1 MDLQQPQQPASG
13 RAYTLSERASRAA
26 KAERRLSPLN
36 PLAAVPAGQP
46 PTSAPMPPTA
56 AATSIPFK
64 SHHLS
69 GSQLASSASAA
80 TDIAQKP
87 VYASPLSTS
96 SYLSGSSPSSSFSFA
111 SDAKEHYHQP
121 PSGQSVVPAS
131 PSKAKR
137 RTLSN
142 ITASLRKLTR
152 TFSDTDVIGQSDDE
166 GFGQSGYT
174 SSSSQLTPSDLPSG
188 YGGKDSYFDTEHS
201 SKPLPINQQGSQLR
215 RSSRASNHSES
226 SEAESMSSG
235 HHHHSD
241 SNASTGAASP
251 VRVPMLRQRRGSILD
266 YNMMGGS
273 MPSVGSS
280 GGVGSSPTSHLCST
294 SPLGSHATNYA
305 NVSSTPG
312 LSTGRDPRTARNEY
326 PDEYPE
332 TSDPRQLSF
341 FEDDDDGYGAWDDPT
356 TMIPK
361 QLLLSTTSLPDLP
374 SWSELAYSPHMFKP
388 ERVGS
393 IGMSPATERPVAI
406 TAVKSTHSP
415 SPTASF
421 LQEQGHIDSRKISSP
436 LSSSLPHSSMLARS
450 PGKSSATTVT
460 PTSPGTNYSPRSS
473 NQAADSGK
481 QRHQHQQFRQD
492 PPSTSALTAMDIEV
506 LQSVLDK
513 SRQVKNYKWNPA
525 SPVGI
530 WPHWQEGQEIQDDI
544 QDSLRNLFSPRK
556 TSRTSALS
564 PLLHSMSMEMR
575 SPSPLF
581 SLDDDDGAD
590 DDNASVASA
599 STTTSRRSRSES
611 PFLSTIMSKKRSSR
625 SGNPLSIRTTPGG
638 TRRMDPRS
646 PSPHISG
653 GCLSPLPGNGGD
665 FARRPSGGPTMI
677 RSLSDSD
684 LSEYL
689 KGFSEMKNS
698 LRMAKTTCNAHVQR
712 IISELHTYVER
723 SLEYHTPPPL
733 NHNPFEH
740 MSRRMSSSTTALA
753 SLEKDRDRERERERG
768 RSHMPQVRSENNIIS
783 IDGPM
788 KTVPTSTPG
797 SPRLGGTRSDARLDS
812 QTSWASDLSIAA
824 EEDAKESPLI
834 KAINELIGIA
844 QQILEMD
851 LAHIMTPGACRETI
865 SRIMALQSQWNKN
878 PEWGCGEYVIRLL
891 MAFAD
896 VARMV
901 ETLEEDS
908 RMWTYV
914 AAGSVQPQ
922 QTQSGQNQGAAT
934 PSIAPGAPPIVP
946 PHPRSTSRSRP
957 SFRPPMLRRDS
968 MSSAFGMDTSG
979 EEEDG
984 YQSVTDSGAEASDSA
999 RGPGKRKIGGSR
1011 RSIHT
1016 PPLLTHQSSQPQLV
1030 RPQENWSLRELREAA
1045 GESQSVNVMMEINL
1059 DGQLTYVSPVVKMVF
1074 GYEVQELVTETET
1087 ETEAGGGAKSNA
1099 DSPTFPFLPANSPD
1113 ADVFKDATEMLIE
1126 DDKATVEITYRARRK
1141 DGRWLEMEG
1150 KGMVNFDR
1158 VTGAKRSTI
1167 WVTRPVA
1174 LLGEEWD
1181 DVAVSTDE
1189 ELSCEDG
1196 SEMSSAPVLS
1206 ALIESPA
1213 IGTVTPPTP
1222 SPFVEATPSP
1232 TGSNAEVGSAPLVS
1246 MDLVLCNICERS
1258 IPVFLFE
1265 EHSES
1270 CSQVHRIEMD
1280 LGLVNDELRDAKEQ
1294 CGERIRVLE
1303 QEMRE
1308 DKEYQLLGESE
1319 GGNQDF
1325 DLETSK
1331 DDAAKNKEYDDYVK
1345 RLISI
1350 MQNILDVIE
1359 TCLGLSIPDGTQ
1371 PSDAGEEPWPPNEEA
1386 EVVGEDGIPRVTIS
1400 SQSQQSRRTSN
1411 STLELL
1417 ANWQPPPETDFYPPE
1432 VMGTSKASAARA
1444 LDYLQPD
1451 QTAPPTIDTAL
1462 VGLGLGIFHLAT
1474 DVGSLIHSK
1483 CKGIE
1488 QMRGAACRYKDLADR
1503 EEAVKLKLGKV
1514 DLNGGGIPLS
1524 ASDTPATSAELCA
1537 EGSGPRGEEESGG
1550 SDEQL
1555 SSSRDPPPN
1564 TATAPAPVVGD
1575 TGDAVQSAIKREKRK
1590 IRRRK
1595 AIKLDHLGVHRD
1607 LLNLGTQSGTA
1618 DISDPRPPRV
1628 VLTRTRTL
1636 EVELVPSN
1644 MQSSNLAVSHGSGGS
1659 GSISNTS
1666 GSYFS
1671 AQPGSSGLSVS
1682 ETPGSLA
1689 STPGAATAPTTPV
1702 QRSIPSIKDFD
1713 IIKPISKGAFGSV
1726 YLAKKRLTGDYF
1738 AIKVLKKADM
1748 VAKNQVMNIKA
1759 ERMILTQLDSPFVV
1773 RLYFSFQSR
1782 ENLYLV
1788 MEYLN
1793 GGDCAALIKSLGSLD
1808 EKWAGQYVAEVVLG
1822 LEFLHSRGIVHR
1834 DLKPDNLLIDQD
1846 GHVKLTDFGLS
1857 RVGFLGR
1864 RSRETFLS
1872 PTSVPQSKAV
1882 SYLANDMP
1890 GSPIIGT
1897 TTPTTPTFSPSSP
1910 FKIGEHLY
1918 GGQSYSLGRHSRRS
1932 SVASTGSIGSDK
1944 GVFGD
1949 GPGAGANNTNN
1960 GPEGG
1965 NAAAPKAF
1973 AGTPDYLAPESILG
1987 LGQGVSVDWWALGV
2001 ILYEFLYGVP
2011 PFHAPT
2017 PSLVFENILTRRIDW
2032 CEDEIDITPEARDLM
2047 EQLMCTEIDHRLGTH
2062 GPGPVKNHPFFR
2074 ETNWTTLLGEEA
2086 AFVPKIKSVEDT
2098 DYFDDRGAASL
2109 GVPTHEEIGEDDD
2122 QPCDTHSRQVSEAT
2136 SISPLPDEKG
2146 RKREQ
2151 SLPALN
2157 ATTTAMEAT
2166 KRWAGENP
2174 GSEMPSGSPR
2184 SHANKI
2190 PPEFLHA
2197 ASDPVIAM
2205 APHLAGTAGS
2215 STVASARPAQQ
2226 SAATAPEPANS
2237 APSPDFGEFV
2247 YKNLPLLERANN
2259 DLVRK
2264 LRSESLGSASDVS
2277 RSRHRSLPANAVHAV
2292 MASNAATAAVT
2303 GASPLYLSPLAC
2315 GSPASSQSSLAGTPV
2330 PLRARLQHSHSL
2342 SEALPPPVP
2351 SSSASSTYFA
2361 AQPPTLPP
2369 YQQQSP
2375 LAALRSPPLTTLAG
2389 DTPKLNRTRLVASEE
2404 EQHAR
2409 RNSLPT
2415 RLRASS
2421 FGVGMGLVSP
2431 PPAPS
2436 SLGTSSPIQRER
2448 EPQQRPHE
2456 YLQTAKVQLLQAAES
2471 GVNKNSI
2478 AQPGS
2483 SAMTD
2488 SSPAA
2493 AAFSAAPAV
2502 TTPPALAEK
2511 PKILDVLIA
2520 DDNPVSLRI
2529 LEKMLS
2535 MLGCRCVIVRNGA
2548 EAIRCAL
2555 GEVKFDVIFM
2565 DIRMPIVDGETAA
2578 RMIKSTNNVN
2588 QTTPIIAITAYEQTY
2603 HLSQQFDDTMS
2614 KPVTKDV
2621 LARILVA
2628 ICGPHGKP
2636 AAPTTATTTAAAAA
2650 IDRPPL
2656 APPTPPAL
2664 PPSPATTVTS

>member
-1 MDLQQPQQPASG
+1 MDLQQHQQPASG
-13 RAYTLSERASRAA
+13 RPYSLSERASRAA

-36 PLAAVPAGQP
+36 PLAAVPTALP
-46 PTSAPMPPTA
+46 PTSCPMPSVA
-56 AATSIPFK
+56 AATNIPFK
-64 SHHLS
+64 THHLS
-69 GSQLASSASAA
+69 GSQLASSVPA
-80 TDIAQKP
+80 DMVQKP
-87 VYASPLSTS
+87 VFASPLSTS
-96 SYLSGSSPSSSFSFA
+96 SYLSGSSPSSSFSSN
-111 SDAKEHYHQP
+111 SDVKEHHFQQA
-121 PSGQSVVPAS
+121 SGQPVVPAS

-166 GFGQSGYT
+166 GLGQSGYT
-174 SSSSQLTPSDLPSG
+174 SSSSQLTPSDMPSG
-188 YGGKDSYFDTEHS
+188 YSGSHSYFDADPHHS
-201 SKPLPINQQGSQLR
+201 TKPLPIGQHGSQRR

-235 HHHHSD
+235 QHHHSD

-273 MPSVGSS
+273 LPSVGPS
-280 GGVGSSPTSHLCST
+280 GTASAASNLCST
-294 SPLGSHATNYA
+294 SPLGTYTTSFG
-305 NVSSTPG
+305 NVCSTPG
-312 LSTGRDPRTARNEY
+312 LSGGRDHSVTRNEY
-326 PDEYPE
+326 PDEPQE
-332 TSDPRQLSF
+332 PGDQRQLSF
-341 FEDDDDGYGAWDDPT
+341 FGDDDGGFEDGEWDDPT

-374 SWSELAYSPHMFKP
+374 SWSEPYSPQIARP

-393 IGMSPATERPVAI
+393 IGMSYAIERPVAA
-406 TAVKSTHSP
+406 TAKSTHSP
-415 SPTASF
+415 SPTTSF
-421 LQEQGHIDSRKISSP
+421 LHEQGFVDSRKASSP
-436 LSSSLPHSSMLARS
+436 LSSSLPHSSILARS
-450 PGKSSATTVT
+450 PAKSPTASTVT
-460 PTSPGTNYSPRSS
+460 PASPGPKSSPRSS
-473 NQAADSGK
+473 NPAADSGK
-481 QRHQHQQFRQD
+481 SSISRHQQLRQE
-492 PPSTSALTAMDIEV
+492 STTSALTAMDIEV

-513 SRQVKNYKWNPA
+513 SRQVKNYKWNPS

-530 WPHWQEGQEIQDDI
+530 WPHWQEGQEVQDDI

-556 TSRTSALS
+556 SSRTSALS
-564 PLLHSMSMEMR
+564 PLLHPMSIEMR

-581 SLDDDDGAD
+581 SLEDDDGAD
-590 DDNASVASA
+590 DDNVSVASA
-599 STTTSRRSRSES
+599 STTNSRRSRSES
-611 PFLSTIMSKKRSSR
+611 PFLSTIMGKKRPSR

-638 TRRMDPRS
+638 SRRMDPRS
-646 PSPHISG
+646 PSPHIPG
-653 GCLSPLPGNGGD
+653 ACLSPLPGNNGD
-665 FARRPSGGPTMI
+665 YARRASGGPTMI
-677 RSLSDSD
+677 RSLSDTD

-712 IISELHTYVER
+712 IISELHTYVEQ

-733 NHNPFEH
+733 SQNTLDHA
-740 MSRRMSSSTTALA
+740 SRRMSSSTTALA
-753 SLEKDRDRERERERG
+753 SLERDRDRERERG
-768 RSHMPQVRSENNIIS
+768 RSHMPHARSEDMLNM
-783 IDGPM
+783 DGPM
-788 KTVPTSTPG
+788 TTVATSTPG
-797 SPRLGGTRSDARLDS
+797 SPRLGMARPDPRLDS

-865 SRIMALQSQWNKN
+865 SRIMVLQSQWNKN

-922 QTQSGQNQGAAT
+922 QPQGQNQGIAT
-934 PSIAPGAPPIVP
+934 SNAQGVP
-946 PHPRSTSRSRP
+946 PTITAHPRSTSRSRP
-957 SFRPPMLRRDS
+957 PFRPPMFRRDS

-984 YQSVTDSGAEASDSA
+984 YQSVNDSGAEASDFT
-999 RGPGKRKIGGSR
+999 RGPGARRVGSGR

-1059 DGQLTYVSPVVKMVF
+1059 DGHLTYVSPVVKMVF
-1074 GYEVQELVTETET
+1074 GYDVDEMVTES
-1087 ETEAGGGAKSNA
+1087 EAEAESVGQTRGAGL
-1099 DSPTFPFLPANSPD
+1099 TFPFLPADSPD

-1181 DVAVSTDE
+1181 DVAVSSE
-1189 ELSCEDG
+1189 EEASCEECSDI
-1196 SEMSSAPVLS
+1196 SSAPVLS
-1206 ALIESPA
+1206 ALKESPTV
-1213 IGTVTPPTP
+1213 GTVTPPTP
-1222 SPFVEATPSP
+1222 SPFGEATPSP
-1232 TGSNAEVGSAPLVS
+1232 TGSNADVGSAPLVS

-1270 CSQVHRIEMD
+1270 CSQVHRIEME

-1303 QEMRE
+1303 QEMR
-1308 DKEYQLLGESE
+1308 DDREYQLLGELDA
-1319 GGNQDF
+1319 GNLDCAPNTTQ
-1325 DLETSK
+1325 E
-1331 DDAAKNKEYDDYVK
+1331 DAKTKEYEDYVK

-1359 TCLGLSIPDGTQ
+1359 AGLGVAIPDGTRPTESSDGPWRSNEESEGVGNNGASCAESSSLCQ
-1371 PSDAGEEPWPPNEEA
+1371 QKRRISDA
-1386 EVVGEDGIPRVTIS
+1386 
-1400 SQSQQSRRTSN
+1400 
-1411 STLELL
+1411 TLERLY
-1417 ANWQPPPETDFYPPE
+1417 NWQPPPEMDFYPPE

-1451 QTAPPTIDTAL
+1451 QTAPPAIDTAL

-1474 DVGSLIHSK
+1474 DVGSLIQSK
-1483 CKGIE
+1483 CKGIG
-1488 QMRGAACRYKDLADR
+1488 QMRVAACRYKELADR
-1503 EEAVKLKLGKV
+1503 EEAVKLKLGEV
-1514 DLNGGGIPLS
+1514 ERGSGGIPLS
-1524 ASDTPATSAELCA
+1524 ASETPATSAELCV
-1537 EGSGPRGEEESGG
+1537 EGRRVEEDSGG
-1550 SDEQL
+1550 SDEHL
-1555 SSSRDPPPN
+1555 PARAEPIPNAATISPPV
-1564 TATAPAPVVGD
+1564 AGEAGE
-1575 TGDAVQSAIKREKRK
+1575 AVQSGLKREKRK

-1595 AIKLDHLGVHRD
+1595 AIKLDHLGVQRE
-1607 LLNLGTQSGTA
+1607 LLNLETHKGSPDRG
-1618 DISDPRPPRV
+1618 SPRPPRV
-1628 VLTRTRTL
+1628 VLSRTRTL
-1636 EVELVPSN
+1636 EVELPSK
-1644 MQSSNLAVSHGSGGS
+1644 MQSSSHGSGGS
-1659 GSISNTS
+1659 GSASNAS
-1666 GSYFS
+1666 GSYFA
-1671 AQPGSSGLSVS
+1671 AQPGSSGLGLPG
-1682 ETPGSLA
+1682 TPGSLP
-1689 STPGAATAPTTPV
+1689 STPGAVLTPSTPV
-1702 QRSIPSIKDFD
+1702 HRSVPSIKDFD

-1793 GGDCAALIKSLGSLD
+1793 GGDCAALIKSLGCLD

-1872 PTSVPQSKAV
+1872 PTSASQAKAGSNLGV
-1882 SYLANDMP
+1882 EMP

-1910 FKIGEHLY
+1910 FKLGEHLY
-1918 GGQSYSLGRHSRRS
+1918 AGQSYSLGRHSRRS

-1944 GVFGD
+1944 GMFGD
-1949 GPGAGANNTNN
+1949 GPLGVGMSMNTNA
-1960 GPEGG
+1960 PEGG
-1965 NAAAPKAF
+1965 NIAAPKAF

-2032 CEDEIDITPEARDLM
+2032 CEDEIEVTPEARDLM
-2047 EQLMCTEIDHRLGTH
+2047 EQLMCTDIDHRLGTH
-2062 GPGPVKNHPFFR
+2062 GPGPVKCHPFFK
-2074 ETNWTTLLGEEA
+2074 ETNWATLLGEEA

-2098 DYFDDRGAASL
+2098 DYFDDRGAALL
-2109 GVPTHEEIGEDDD
+2109 GVPSNEEVSEDD
-2122 QPCDTHSRQVSEAT
+2122 HSGGTRVRRASG
-2136 SISPLPDEKG
+2136 LPNDRTLDEKG
-2146 RKREQ
+2146 PKTEP
-2151 SLPALN
+2151 LPASDAA
-2157 ATTTAMEAT
+2157 ATATEAA
-2166 KRWAGENP
+2166 KRWAGEAP
-2174 GSEMPSGSPR
+2174 GSETPTGSTR
-2184 SHANKI
+2184 QHASKL
-2190 PPEFLHA
+2190 PPEFVHA
-2197 ASDPVIAM
+2197 ASDPSTGLPPRM
-2205 APHLAGTAGS
+2205 APEAEAPDGTS
-2215 STVASARPAQQ
+2215 PRPSRHSAVDAVDQ
-2226 SAATAPEPANS
+2226 SNS
-2237 APSPDFGEFV
+2237 ALSPDFGEFV

-2264 LRSESLGSASDVS
+2264 LRSESMGSVSDVS
-2277 RSRHRSLPANAVHAV
+2277 RSRHRSLPANAVHALI
-2292 MASNAATAAVT
+2292 ASSAATATT
-2303 GASPLYLSPLAC
+2303 GGAPMYLSPLASS
-2315 GSPASSQSSLAGTPV
+2315 SPASSQSSLVGTPL
-2330 PLRARLQHSHSL
+2330 PSRSRLQHSQSL
-2342 SEALPPPVP
+2342 SESLPPPVP
-2351 SSSASSTYFA
+2351 PAPSSSSYFG
-2361 AQPPTLPP
+2361 AQTATMPP
-2369 YQQQSP
+2369 QQQQQP
-2375 LAALRSPPLTTLAG
+2375 GAALRSPPLTTLAG
-2389 DTPKLNRTRLVASEE
+2389 DTPKINRARLVVSEE
-2404 EQHAR
+2404 DQHAR

-2421 FGVGMGLVSP
+2421 FGVGLGLGSP
-2431 PPAPS
+2431 LPAPPS
-2436 SLGTSSPIQRER
+2436 VGTNTPIQRER
-2448 EPQQRPHE
+2448 ELQQKPHE
-2456 YLQTAKVQLLQAAES
+2456 YLQTAKEQLLQGAEGGAS
-2471 GVNKNSI
+2471 KSSIVNLYPS
-2478 AQPGS
+2478 QPQPQPL
-2483 SAMTD
+2483 SATYE
-2488 SSPAA
+2488 
-2493 AAFSAAPAV
+2493 SAVTASAVPAPAV
-2502 TTPPALAEK
+2502 KTPPIPAAQ
-2511 PKILDVLIA
+2511 PRILDVLIA

-2555 GEVKFDVIFM
+2555 GEVKFDIIFM

-2588 QTTPIIAITAYEQTY
+2588 QTTPIVAITAYEQTY

-2628 ICGPHGKP
+2628 ICGPHGKSNAGTP
-2636 AAPTTATTTAAAAA
+2636 TTAAATGTAT
-2650 IDRPPL
+2650 DRPPL
-2656 APPTPPAL
+2656 APAMQPTVAASGV
-2664 PPSPATTVTS
+2664 PS

>member
-13 RAYTLSERASRAA
+13 RTYTLSERASRAA

-36 PLAAVPAGQP
+36 PLAAVPTGQP
-46 PTSAPMPPTA
+46 PTSAPMPPAA

-69 GSQLASSASAA
+69 GSQLASSASVP
-80 TDIAQKP
+80 TDISQKP
-87 VYASPLSTS
+87 VHASPLSTS
-96 SYLSGSSPSSSFSFA
+96 SYLSGSSPSSSFSFI
-111 SDAKEHYHQP
+111 SDAKDHHYQQ
-121 PSGQSVVPAS
+121 PSGLTGVPAS

-166 GFGQSGYT
+166 GFGQSSYT
-174 SSSSQLTPSDLPSG
+174 SSSSQLTPSDLPSS
-188 YGGKDSYFDTEHS
+188 YGGKDSYFDADHS
-201 SKPLPINQQGSQLR
+201 AKPLPINQQASQLR

-235 HHHHSD
+235 HLHQSD

-251 VRVPMLRQRRGSILD
+251 VRVPILRQRRGSILD

-280 GGVGSSPTSHLCST
+280 AAVGSSPTNHLYST
-294 SPLGSHATNYA
+294 SPLGSYATNCG
-305 NVSSTPG
+305 NVASTPG
-312 LSTGRDPRTARNEY
+312 LSTGRDALVARNEY
-326 PDEYPE
+326 ADEYPM

-341 FEDDDDGYGAWDDPT
+341 FGDDDDGYGAWEDPT
-356 TMIPK
+356 PMIPK

-374 SWSELAYSPHMFKP
+374 SWSEPIYSPHMFKP

-393 IGMSPATERPVAI
+393 IGMSPATERPMPIA
-406 TAVKSTHSP
+406 TAKSTHSP

-421 LQEQGHIDSRKISSP
+421 LQEQGHVDSRKVSSP

-450 PGKSSATTVT
+450 PGKSSATSAT
-460 PTSPGTNYSPRSS
+460 PTSPGTNFSRRSS

-481 QRHQHQQFRQD
+481 QRHQHEQSRQD
-492 PPSTSALTAMDIEV
+492 PPSTSALTTMDIEV

-564 PLLHSMSMEMR
+564 PLLHSMSIEMR

-581 SLDDDDGAD
+581 SLDDDDGVD

-611 PFLSTIMSKKRSSR
+611 PFLSTIMGKKRPSR
-625 SGNPLSIRTTPGG
+625 SGNPLSIRTTTGG

-653 GCLSPLPGNGGD
+653 GCFSPLPANGGD
-665 FARRPSGGPTMI
+665 YARRPSGGPTMI

-733 NHNPFEH
+733 NNNPFEH

-753 SLEKDRDRERERERG
+753 SLEKDRDRERG
-768 RSHMPQVRSENNIIS
+768 RSHMPHARSENMLN

-834 KAINELIGIA
+834 KAISELIGIA

-865 SRIMALQSQWNKN
+865 SRIMVLQSQWNKN

-922 QTQSGQNQGAAT
+922 QPQSGQSQGAAT
-934 PSIAPGAPPIVP
+934 PGIAPGAPPSVP

-984 YQSVTDSGAEASDSA
+984 YQSVNDSGAEASNST
-999 RGPGKRKIGGSR
+999 RGPGKRRIGGSR

-1059 DGQLTYVSPVVKMVF
+1059 DGHLTYVSPVVKMVF
-1074 GYEVQELVTETET
+1074 GYDVQELVTES
-1087 ETEAGGGAKSNA
+1087 ETEAEGGVKSSA

-1113 ADVFKDATEMLIE
+1113 ADVFKNATEMLIE

-1181 DVAVSTDE
+1181 DVAVSSE
-1189 ELSCEDG
+1189 EDLSCEDG

-1222 SPFVEATPSP
+1222 SPFVETTPSP

-1325 DLETSK
+1325 DPDTAKE
-1331 DDAAKNKEYDDYVK
+1331 DAAKNKEYEDYVK

-1359 TCLGLSIPDGTQ
+1359 TCLSVSIPDGTR
-1371 PSDAGEEPWPPNEEA
+1371 PTDEGEEPGPSNEEP

-1400 SQSQQSRRTSN
+1400 SQSQRSRRASN

-1503 EEAVKLKLGKV
+1503 EEAVKLKLGEV
-1514 DLNGGGIPLS
+1514 DMNGSGIPLS
-1524 ASDTPATSAELCA
+1524 ASETPATSAELCA
-1537 EGSGPRGEEESGG
+1537 EGSGRRVEEESGG

-1555 SSSRDPPPN
+1555 SNSRDPLPN
-1564 TATAPAPVVGD
+1564 TATAAAPVVGD
-1575 TGDAVQSAIKREKRK
+1575 SGDAVQSEHKREKRK

-1595 AIKLDHLGVHRD
+1595 AIKLDHLGVQRD
-1607 LLNLGTQSGTA
+1607 LLNLGSQIGTG
-1618 DISDPRPPRV
+1618 DPTNPRPPRV

-1636 EVELVPSN
+1636 EVELVPSS
-1644 MQSSNLAVSHGSGGS
+1644 MQSSNPAASRGSGGS
-1659 GSISNTS
+1659 GSVSNTS

-1682 ETPGSLA
+1682 GTPGSLA
-1689 STPGAATAPTTPV
+1689 STPGVATAPTTPV

-1872 PTSVPQSKAV
+1872 PTSAPQSKAV
-1882 SYLANDMP
+1882 SHLTNDMP

-1944 GVFGD
+1944 GMFSD
-1949 GPGAGANNTNN
+1949 GPAAVANSNNNAPEAGT
-1960 GPEGG
+1960 G
-1965 NAAAPKAF
+1965 AAPKAF

-2032 CEDEIDITPEARDLM
+2032 CEGEIDVTPEARDLM
-2047 EQLMCTEIDHRLGTH
+2047 EQLMCTDIDHRLGTH
-2062 GPGPVKNHPFFR
+2062 GPGPVKGHPFFR
-2074 ETNWTTLLGEEA
+2074 ETNWATLLGEEA

-2109 GVPTHEEIGEDDD
+2109 GVPSHEEIAEDDD
-2122 QPCDTHSRQVSEAT
+2122 QPGSTHSRQVSDAT

-2146 RKREQ
+2146 PKREQ
-2151 SLPALN
+2151 SLPALD
-2157 ATTTAMEAT
+2157 ATATAMEAA

-2174 GSEMPSGSPR
+2174 GSEMAPASPR
-2184 SHANKI
+2184 LQASKL
-2190 PPEFLHA
+2190 PPEFSHA
-2197 ASDPVIAM
+2197 ASDPALAI
-2205 APHLAGTAGS
+2205 PSHLAGGAGS
-2215 STVASARPAQQ
+2215 LTTASSRPSQQ
-2226 SAATAPEPANS
+2226 SAATAPEHANS

-2277 RSRHRSLPANAVHAV
+2277 RSRHRSLPANAAHAV
-2292 MASNAATAAVT
+2292 MASNAATAAAT
-2303 GASPLYLSPLAC
+2303 GATPLYLSPLAC

-2330 PLRARLQHSHSL
+2330 ATRSRLQHSHSL

-2361 AQPPTLPP
+2361 VQSPTLPP
-2369 YQQQSP
+2369 CQQQNQ

-2389 DTPKLNRTRLVASEE
+2389 DTPKINRTRLVASEE

-2431 PPAPS
+2431 LLTPS

-2448 EPQQRPHE
+2448 EAQQRPHE
-2456 YLQTAKVQLLQAAES
+2456 YLQTAKEQLLQAAEG
-2471 GVNKNSI
+2471 GVNKSSI
-2478 AQPGS
+2478 LQPPPS
-2483 SAMTD
+2483 SAND
-2488 SSPAA
+2488 SSSAA
-2493 AAFSAAPAV
+2493 AAISTAPAV
-2502 TTPPALAEK
+2502 TTPPAPAEK

-2588 QTTPIIAITAYEQTY
+2588 QTTPIVAITAYEQTY

-2628 ICGPHGKP
+2628 ICGPHGNKP
-2636 AAPTTATTTAAAAA
+2636 TVVATNSTTAAAT
-2650 IDRPPL
+2650 DRPPL
-2656 APPTPPAL
+2656 APPTPPTLLSA
-2664 PPSPATTVTS
+2664 SATTVTS